1 MFFGFFLRTYCMI
14 LIITCCL
21 SICVICSYDI
31 VHSSI
36 SCPSTSK
43 ISASVKKNKNNDSIV
58 DSLKYAGTNT

>member
-1 MFFGFFLRTYCMI
+1 MI

-43 ISASVKKNKNNDSIV
+43 ISASVRKNKNNDSIV